1 MIDSYLKDS
10 VFTAVKRDE
19 SSKQGMLKGY
29 HSSMKVYERGTFF
42 VKNIVSYKIKLQT
55 QMILFFTSG

>member
-1 MIDSYLKDS
+1 MNIMALQLKLRKHFIFVIDFYLKDS

-29 HSSMKVYERGTFF
+29 HSSIEGIRKGY
-42 VKNIVSYKIKLQT
+42 
-55 QMILFFTSG
+55 LFREK

>member
-29 HSSMKVYERGTFF
+29 HSSIEVIPRRY
-42 VKNIVSYKIKLQT
+42 
-55 QMILFFTSG
+55 LFREK